1 VDSLDGRR
9 PRLRI
14 AQVAP
19 PHVRV
24 PPTRYGGTER
34 VVAELTTELVRRGH
48 DVTLFATATSFTA
61 ARLCSVAPRPL
72 WEMGAYARFPYELA
86 QVEEVARNAASFD
99 IIHWHLDFLHWLV
112 ADRIATPSLTT
123 LHGRLDTDSVRLMFA
138 NHPEQ
143 PVISI
148 SDAQMRPVSDLALN
162 WVGTIHHGL
171 DLAGRFRL
179 GAGDGG
185 YLAFVGRSAAEKG
198 LATAIRVAIR
208 AEVPIKVAAR
218 IGPSGDSYHDNEVAP
233 LLDHPLV
240 EWLGEIT
247 DVEKAPLLEGAM
259 AMIMPIEWEEP
270 FGLSFVESLAAGTPI
285 ITRAKGA
292 LPEIMR
298 DGVHGFFADTEDE
311 MVEAVGRIAS
321 IDRAACRR
329 WALERFSTRRMVDDY
344 EGAYLRVIAA
354 GSTGRRVQPAAVV
367 VDTILS
373 AG

>member
-1 VDSLDGRR
+1 MDSQDGRS

-61 ARLCSVAPRPL
+61 ARLFPVAPRPL
-72 WEMGAYARFPYELA
+72 WEMGAYARFPYELV

-123 LHGRLDTDSVRLMFA
+123 LHGRLDVDSVRLMFA
-138 NHPEQ
+138 NHPDQ
-143 PVISI
+143 PVVSI

-162 WVGTIHHGL
+162 WVATIHHGQ

-179 GAGDGG
+179 GAGGGG
-185 YLAFVGRSAAEKG
+185 YLAFVGRSAPEKG

-208 AEVPIKVAAR
+208 AGVPIKIAAR
-218 IGPSGDSYHDNEVAP
+218 IGPSGDAYHASEVEP
-233 LLDHPLV
+233 LLGHPLV
-240 EWLGEIT
+240 EWLGEIA
-247 DVEKAPLLEGAM
+247 DAEKARLLEAAM

-285 ITRAKGA
+285 ITKPKGA

-298 DGVHGFFADTEDE
+298 HGVHGFFTDTEDE

-321 IDRAACRR
+321 IDRAACRM

-344 EGAYLRVIAA
+344 ERAYLRVIAA
-354 GSTGRRVQPAAVV
+354 GSTRRRVQPPAVV
-367 VDTILS
+367 VDRILS